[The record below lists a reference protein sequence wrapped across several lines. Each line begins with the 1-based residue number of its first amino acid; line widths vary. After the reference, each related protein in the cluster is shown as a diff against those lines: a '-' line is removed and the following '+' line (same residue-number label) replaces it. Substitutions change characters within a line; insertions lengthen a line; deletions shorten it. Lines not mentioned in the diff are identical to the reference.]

1 LGSNLNRLLFDEL
14 FLKRRFNKAGL
25 IIEEPVLHDLLEI
38 TGGHPYYTQLLCRE
52 LYFYALSQGESIDK
66 RAVQY
71 ASEEAIRLEDLYFSK
86 LWDEVSKNS
95 AQVSILQALVNNES
109 SLYHKDIKT
118 KVNVTRTLNQLMKRG
133 IVKKSEKGLY
143 QFTDPLFRKFIE
155 RKFL

>member
-1 LGSNLNRLLFDEL
+1 MGSNLNRLLFDEL

-95 AQVSILQALVNNES
+95 AQVSILQALVNNKS
-109 SLYHKDIKT
+109 SYI
-118 KVNVTRTLNQLMKRG
+118 TR
-133 IVKKSEKGLY
+133 I
-143 QFTDPLFRKFIE
+143 
-155 RKFL
+155 